1 MLISPKALTLM
12 GIVYITSCLMLGS
25 HLFIGVGAVAIGSII
40 FKILIAKN
48 IFQPLTRLDI
58 RIITLIGIGFLTFHS
73 IYPLKVADGFIN
85 LLLLGCALKFLE
97 YTSRRDSYVLL
108 SALFFL
114 SIVPL
119 IFHYKFYIVLY
130 LIVIPFLTIWS
141 FLAVTHH
148 DSIKHDLKLLSLLI
162 LPALPLALVLFLI
175 FPRTGSLWILPNK
188 TQTSVGI
195 SEEMSAPGMV
205 NLTLSDKV
213 VGRYVFEGPIPQ
225 TRYFRTV
232 VYDYYNGKIWR
243 QSNRTLQELRYLGH
257 RKLFNPNNPQYDSAN
272 QINYSIL
279 LEPAGNNFVPTLKYS
294 STDERNVLH
303 ITGDVYRTSVPSNNR
318 EIYHFTYY
326 PDLRPQRSDD
336 FNPRGLLYLPRNQ
349 NPKTFELV
357 KSLTQNL
364 NTDAEKVDAIY
375 TYFSNNFKYTLTPK
389 IPEVNQIDELLFN
402 YRAGFCAHYSEA
414 MAIMLRMAGIPSR
427 IIGGYLGG
435 STIDNYVIVHDYDA
449 HAWVEAYINKR
460 WIAYDPTSLVAPG
473 RITESILNSA
483 QIYGANR
490 TFMPSNKL
498 AQLLSD
504 IKEYIDFRW
513 SFWVLNFNVQDQN
526 SLFKNSIIT
535 MGIIFI
541 AGLLITTTIMV
552 LNILRRRRTPL
563 APEQILLKKALKV
576 IAERGFILKE
586 HENIITFNERLKD
599 TRIGELTGKFFDA
612 YIALRYKNTPLKE
625 RSKYYQELKTTLA
638 LIKKQ

>member
-225 TRYFRTV
+225 IRYFRTV

-279 LEPAGNNFVPTLKYS
+279 LEPVGNNFVPTLKYS
-294 STDERNVLH
+294 STDERDVLH

-375 TYFSNNFKYTLTPK
+375 TYFSNNFKYTLSPK

-460 WIAYDPTSLVAPG
+460 WVAYDPTSLVAPG

-490 TFMPSNKL
+490 TFMPSNNL

-513 SFWVLNFNVQDQN
+513 SFWVLNFNAQDQN

-599 TRIGELTGKFFDA
+599 TRIGELTSKFFDA

>member
-1 MLISPKALTLM
+1 
-12 GIVYITSCLMLGS
+12 
-25 HLFIGVGAVAIGSII
+25 
-40 FKILIAKN
+40 
-48 IFQPLTRLDI
+48 
-58 RIITLIGIGFLTFHS
+58 
-73 IYPLKVADGFIN
+73 
-85 LLLLGCALKFLE
+85 
-97 YTSRRDSYVLL
+97 
-108 SALFFL
+108 
-114 SIVPL
+114 
-119 IFHYKFYIVLY
+119 
-130 LIVIPFLTIWS
+130 
-141 FLAVTHH
+141 
-148 DSIKHDLKLLSLLI
+148 
-162 LPALPLALVLFLI
+162 
-175 FPRTGSLWILPNK
+175 
-188 TQTSVGI
+188 
-195 SEEMSAPGMV
+195 
-205 NLTLSDKV
+205 
-213 VGRYVFEGPIPQ
+213 
-225 TRYFRTV
+225 
-232 VYDYYNGKIWR
+232 
-243 QSNRTLQELRYLGH
+243 
-257 RKLFNPNNPQYDSAN
+257 
-272 QINYSIL
+272 
-279 LEPAGNNFVPTLKYS
+279 
-294 STDERNVLH
+294 
-303 ITGDVYRTSVPSNNR
+303 
-318 EIYHFTYY
+318 
-326 PDLRPQRSDD
+326 
-336 FNPRGLLYLPRNQ
+336 
-349 NPKTFELV
+349 
-357 KSLTQNL
+357 
-364 NTDAEKVDAIY
+364 
-375 TYFSNNFKYTLTPK
+375 
-389 IPEVNQIDELLFN
+389 
-402 YRAGFCAHYSEA
+402 
-414 MAIMLRMAGIPSR
+414 MAGIPSR

-535 MGIIFI
+535 MEIIFI

>member
-114 SIVPL
+114 SIIPL

-225 TRYFRTV
+225 IRYFRTV

-279 LEPAGNNFVPTLKYS
+279 LEPVGNNFVPTLKYS
-294 STDERNVLH
+294 STDERDVLH

-375 TYFSNNFKYTLTPK
+375 TYFSNNFKYTLSPK

-460 WIAYDPTSLVAPG
+460 WVAYDPTSLVAPG

-490 TFMPSNKL
+490 TFMPSNNL

-513 SFWVLNFNVQDQN
+513 SFWVLNFNAQDQN

-599 TRIGELTGKFFDA
+599 TRIGELTSKFFDA